1 MDGECKM
8 DLSELLNN
16 SRLSSVCDHLVN
28 GGDLDEYHERQSYAE
43 EIKNSEKALYALADK
58 YGSDS
63 SEQDEISDIIGA
75 SLSTLRRTFFEM
87 GMISGIKFAEDVH
100 KGAQELKR

>member
-28 GGDLDEYHERQSYAE
+28 GGDLDEYPE

-58 YGSDS
+58 YGSNS

>member
-1 MDGECKM
+1 M

-28 GGDLDEYHERQSYAE
+28 GGDLDEYPERQSYAE

-63 SEQDEISDIIGA
+63 SEQDIE
-75 SLSTLRRTFFEM
+75 R

>member
-1 MDGECKM
+1 M

-28 GGDLDEYHERQSYAE
+28 GGDLDEYSERQSYEE
-43 EIKNSEKALYALADK
+43 EIKNAEKALYAIADK

-100 KGAQELKR
+100 KGAQELKK